1 MFEIKFTEQQINLV
15 LQALQELPY
24 RVSRELIDSIIA
36 QARDQA
42 TPAESSLPDN
52 VDVEVELPE
61 GDE

>member
-42 TPAESSLPDN
+42 APAEPSPSD
-52 VDVEVELPE
+52 DVEVELPE